1 MNGGICMKIQQRKKY
16 ISLLLLAGFFLGI
29 LYANLVAKKYMV
41 STGIFSEHFL
51 SQYVAIELIPEE
63 YLVYIL

>member
-1 MNGGICMKIQQRKKY
+1 MKIQQRKKY

-41 STGIFSEHFL
+41 STGIFSEHF
-51 SQYVAIELIPEE
+51 
-63 YLVYIL
+63 